1 MPGYPACPDPTQ
13 KADLFTLLGASNAAG
28 IDLTENYAMLPRA
41 AVSGYYIADP
51 QADYFG
57 TGKIAKDQVAD
68 YARRKGMDVS
78 TAERWLSPILGYER

>member
-1 MPGYPACPDPTQ
+1 
-13 KADLFTLLGASNAAG
+13 
-28 IDLTENYAMLPRA
+28 MLPRA